1 MNAYAEGIVHLRER
15 MKEKGF
21 SKKDQQAIRQ
31 MTKRYRQ
38 SKSTQHKRLKL
49 NWHTPEQESEPWEWK
64 LLSQMRRNTEKKSM
78 AAIKQ
83 NPHRMTRPVGVFSS
97 LRSISRRAKSSNRK
111 SVEAK
116 Q

>member
-64 LLSQMRRNTEKKSM
+64 RGCYLKWGVIPKRN
-78 AAIKQ
+78 Q
-83 NPHRMTRPVGVFSS
+83 WQR
-97 LRSISRRAKSSNRK
+97 
-111 SVEAK
+111 
-116 Q
+116 

>member
-21 SKKDQQAIRQ
+21 SKRDQQAIRQ
-31 MTKRYRQ
+31 MTRRYRH

-64 LLSQMRRNTEKKSM
+64 QGCYLKWGVIPKRN
-78 AAIKQ
+78 Q
-83 NPHRMTRPVGVFSS
+83 WQR
-97 LRSISRRAKSSNRK
+97 
-111 SVEAK
+111 
-116 Q
+116 

>member
-64 LLSQMRRNTEKKSM
+64 HGCYLKWGVIPKRN
-78 AAIKQ
+78 Q
-83 NPHRMTRPVGVFSS
+83 WQR
-97 LRSISRRAKSSNRK
+97 
-111 SVEAK
+111 
-116 Q
+116 